1 MTITRSTRLASL
13 SLLALTM
20 ASTAATTAQARD
32 NNWYIGLRGGVIFP
46 SDRTFYGTPP
56 TRPDFST
63 TEKLG
68 WAAAARLGYD
78 FGRLRTEVDVGY
90 HQTSLQS
97 IDLRSTTVVGNA
109 GRYNDPD
116 GRIRNWTIMGN
127 ALFDVINS
135 DGFSASVGAG
145 AGAARVNARHVR
157 LAQGADMI
165 LNDHDWVFAWNALA
179 GARVALSPGVD
190 LAVDYRY
197 LRPNRAIF
205 NDTAGQRVTM
215 RNDSHTILV
224 GLNFNFGERRA
235 AAAPPEPV
243 APMAMPEAAPPP
255 PPPPPPPPVA
265 APAPPI
271 TAGPIMLFFDWDSAE
286 LTAEARQLVA
296 QAVDPSRQQGMTRFD
311 ISGHA
316 DRSGTGPYN
325 QVLGLKRARAVEREL
340 ETMGVDRARI
350 AVQSFGEDRSLV
362 DTVDGAREPQNR
374 RVEISIQPR

>member
-1 MTITRSTRLASL
+1 MTITRPARLAAL
-13 SLLALTM
+13 SLLALTV
-20 ASTAATTAQARD
+20 TATAAQARD
-32 NNWYIGLRGGVIFP
+32 NNWYIGLRGGGVLP
-46 SDRTFYGTPP
+46 SDRTFYGTQP
-56 TRPDFST
+56 TRPDFAT

-68 WAAAARLGYD
+68 LAAAARLGYD

-90 HQTSLQS
+90 HQTGLKS
-97 IDLRSTTVVGNA
+97 IDLGSTTELGEA

-116 GRIRNWTIMGN
+116 GQIRNWTIMGN

-135 DGFSASVGAG
+135 DGFSVSAGAG
-145 AGAARVNARHVR
+145 AGAARVSAHNVR
-157 LAQGADMI
+157 LAEGAI
-165 LNDHDWVFAWNALA
+165 PFLSNNDWVFAWNALA

-197 LRPNRAIF
+197 LRPNRANF
-205 NDTAGQRVTM
+205 TDTAGQRVTM

-235 AAAPPEPV
+235 AAPAPEPV
-243 APMAMPEAAPPP
+243 APMAVPEAPPP
-255 PPPPPPPPVA
+255 PPPPPPPPAPMVEPA
-265 APAPPI
+265 APV

-286 LTAEARQLVA
+286 LSAESRQLVA
-296 QAVDPSRQQGMTRFD
+296 QAVDPARQQGMTRLD
-311 ISGHA
+311 VSGHA

-325 QVLGLKRARAVEREL
+325 QALGLKRARAVQREL
-340 ETMGVDRARI
+340 ETLGVDRARI

-362 DTVDGAREPQNR
+362 DTVDGQREPQNR

>member
-1 MTITRSTRLASL
+1 MTITRPARLAAL
-13 SLLALTM
+13 SLLALNLS
-20 ASTAATTAQARD
+20 ATAAQARD
-32 NNWYIGLRGGVIFP
+32 NNWYIGLRGGVVLP
-46 SDRTFYGTPP
+46 SDRTFFGAQP
-56 TRPDFST
+56 TRPDFAT

-78 FGRLRTEVDVGY
+78 FGRLRTEVDAGY
-90 HQTSLQS
+90 HQTSLKS
-97 IDLRSTTVVGNA
+97 IDLRSTTAVGEA

-116 GRIRNWTIMGN
+116 GRIRNWTIMAN

-135 DGFSASVGAG
+135 DGFSVSAGAG

-157 LAQGADMI
+157 LTQGADMF

-179 GARVALSPGVD
+179 GARVALTPGVD

-197 LRPNRAIF
+197 LRPNRANF

-235 AAAPPEPV
+235 AAPSPEPV
-243 APMAMPEAAPPP
+243 APMVVPEAPPP
-255 PPPPPPPPVA
+255 PPPPPPAPMVEPA
-265 APAPPI
+265 APV
-271 TAGPIMLFFDWDSAE
+271 TAGPIMLFFDWDSSE
-286 LTAEARQLVA
+286 LSAEARQLIA
-296 QAVDPSRQQGMTRFD
+296 QAVDPARQQGMSRLD
-311 ISGHA
+311 VSGHA

-325 QVLGLKRARAVEREL
+325 QALGLKRARAVQREL

-362 DTVDGAREPQNR
+362 DTVDGQREPQNR